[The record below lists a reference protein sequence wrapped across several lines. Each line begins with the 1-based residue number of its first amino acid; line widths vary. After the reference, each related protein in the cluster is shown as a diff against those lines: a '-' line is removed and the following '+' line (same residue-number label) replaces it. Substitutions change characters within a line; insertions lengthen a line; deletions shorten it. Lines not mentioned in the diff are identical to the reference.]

1 VAISEEGLDELENY
15 LIEADITQ
23 VMEATW
29 MGGGGHPSKF
39 MAVLAGGG
47 GALGKAENASA
58 EAPTMI
64 QRERA
69 AWLLARTLEWTDLV
83 AATVLRHVEA
93 PSGPCMCSL
102 QMIWPAYSPGVAED
116 TFPEEDRWRAGI
128 FVPADPSHG
137 QQRLK
142 LVDHGHAFE
151 LARPFGSPFFSAF
164 SGQEIPSPYDEA
176 LENLAPGVP
185 SMEELLPQDEYGG
198 FVDRMNHLR
207 DGVLNINEP

>member
-1 VAISEEGLDELENY
+1 
-15 LIEADITQ
+15 
-23 VMEATW
+23 

-47 GALGKAENASA
+47 RALGKAENASA

-128 FVPADPSHG
+128 FDVLIKSSDRGGANWLGVPADPSHG

-164 SGQEIPSPYDEA
+164 SARKSR
-176 LENLAPGVP
+176 APMTRR
-185 SMEELLPQDEYGG
+185 SRISRQAC
-198 FVDRMNHLR
+198 LR
-207 DGVLNINEP
+207 WRSCFRKTNTGASWTG